1 MNEQERLARLVRVRS
16 RDFLART
23 GDRKSIVSLLH
34 AIGDTDPEVSRY
46 SLDAV
51 FKNPFAYRELMDP
64 TSLTRLQVIH
74 HYSENDPTRAVRF
87 SIESLVQDDPDLR
100 LLALDVLD
108 CNIAYLEPGLELH
121 LKKLLHDNH
130 ERVRV
135 KASRLLVLLSNYEAI
150 DLSDGQAIAI
160 LEKALDS
167 EDSFCRQMAYGMP
180 ASIFYKIKQV
190 KSTIEDLQ
198 TRLKQREDAY
208 GRVREELQ
216 QLRDQ
221 LNAQAQQHSTQN
233 RLLETLEEANQLL
246 QQQSERFHQELR
258 QRDQELQ
265 QHREEKARVK
275 AALMAERRS
284 RAAEVEH
291 ARALY
296 ESLVSDFQQRE
307 TSFKHNVYDFY
318 TKFQEIFKSL
328 IQEKEELLDEFYRQ
342 TGTSYYSD

>member
-1 MNEQERLARLVRVRS
+1 
-16 RDFLART
+16 
-23 GDRKSIVSLLH
+23 
-34 AIGDTDPEVSRY
+34 

-160 LEKALDS
+160 LEKA
-167 EDSFCRQMAYGMP
+167 
-180 ASIFYKIKQV
+180 
-190 KSTIEDLQ
+190 
-198 TRLKQREDAY
+198 
-208 GRVREELQ
+208 
-216 QLRDQ
+216 
-221 LNAQAQQHSTQN
+221 
-233 RLLETLEEANQLL
+233 
-246 QQQSERFHQELR
+246 
-258 QRDQELQ
+258 
-265 QHREEKARVK
+265 
-275 AALMAERRS
+275 
-284 RAAEVEH
+284 
-291 ARALY
+291 
-296 ESLVSDFQQRE
+296 
-307 TSFKHNVYDFY
+307 
-318 TKFQEIFKSL
+318 
-328 IQEKEELLDEFYRQ
+328 
-342 TGTSYYSD
+342 